1 MPVAAS
7 SGLRHDHVMRSS
19 EPWWLRRQD
28 VAGLIVALAAAG
40 LAVVSA
46 IQGNAISAAYTF
58 VIAVF
63 ALGLAVSFARC
74 YLTVRARFAGPAPRL
89 RTGRRQVAWHV
100 AFAA

>member
-1 MPVAAS
+1 MIMC
-7 SGLRHDHVMRSS
+7 MRSS

-46 IQGNAISAAYTF
+46 IQGNAISAAYTS
-58 VIAVF
+58 VIAVL
-63 ALGLAVSFARC
+63 ALGLTVSVARC
-74 YLTVRARFAGPAPRL
+74 YLAVRVRFAGRAPRP
-89 RTGRRQVAWHV
+89 RTGKRQVAWHV